1 MGGYKG
7 EEAEDRLRI
16 VFCKTHGTSYSI
28 RMVGDGGGPTYLH
41 LVNDLRGK
49 EGLRCIF
56 NVCKA

>member
-1 MGGYKG
+1 MGGD
-7 EEAEDRLRI
+7 EEEETEDKLRI
-16 VFCKTHGTSYSI
+16 VFCKTHDTSYSI
-28 RMVGDGGGPTYLH
+28 RMVGDGGGPAYLH